1 MDNQQYRNL
10 MWHLSYVESLL
21 ENVAIA
27 TDGGGVCECPICKAK
42 VPVFLPFGERIRKNA
57 LCPKC
62 HSLERHRKLWLLMQ
76 KLDWHKQGMS
86 VLHFAPEPVFHKL
99 FSSFAD
105 IDYWPVDLNPKMRG
119 VRKAVDI
126 TNITFDDETFDLIM
140 CTHVLEH
147 IPDDRKAMSELYRV
161 LKKGGIALLNVPVF
175 NRPQTLENPEYNTP
189 ELCSKYYGQF
199 DHVRA
204 YGLDYP
210 QRLADANFKVHFF
223 NELDEET
230 CKHYGIH
237 NYERIYWCTKE

>member
-1 MDNQQYRNL
+1 
-10 MWHLSYVESLL
+10 
-21 ENVAIA
+21 
-27 TDGGGVCECPICKAK
+27 
-42 VPVFLPFGERIRKNA
+42 
-57 LCPKC
+57 
-62 HSLERHRKLWLLMQ
+62 MQ

-161 LKKGGIALLNVPVF
+161 LKKGGIALLNVPIF
-175 NRPQTLENPEYNTP
+175 NRPHTFENPEYNTP
-189 ELCSKYYGQF
+189 ELRLKYFGQD
-199 DHVRA
+199 DHVRI

-210 QRLADANFKVHFF
+210 QRLADANFKVHSFVDK
-223 NELDEET
+223 LDEKT
-230 CKHYGIH
+230 CKHYGIS
-237 NYERIYWCTKE
+237 NSEKMYWCTKE